1 MSEADQ
7 ILSIVIASIKTAKR
21 HAITVRRPLIGIRPI
36 RNPHSEISNRMRDWV
51 ALNMTPGIG
60 PRAAAK
66 LLERFGSA
74 EAVYSAT
81 RAELEK
87 LRLLP
92 EAVESII
99 ARDLFTRAEA
109 EIESVR
115 RLGADLLILDDGV
128 YPALLREIYDPP
140 ITIYVKGAW
149 EACLDQPCVAVVGS
163 RRCSTYGQNAALMLA
178 RDLAQRGVTVVSGF
192 ARGIDAAAHRG
203 ALEGGGR
210 TVAVLGTGMGE
221 YYPRDHKRLAD
232 EIIDRGGAIV
242 TQFPLGTPPVAENFP
257 YRNRII
263 SGLSLG
269 VVVVEA
275 AENSGSLITA
285 RLAIEQN
292 REVFAVPGNITS
304 RNSFG
309 TNYLIKGAGAKLVQQ
324 WQDIAAELPP
334 QIAARLLP
342 PPFGDKKKEKSL
354 ADQLTLVPR
363 GLSGSETLVLKLL
376 TADTPAHI
384 DMLVDRKQVI
394 DFRFNSSAAVA

>member
-1 MSEADQ
+1 MKEW
-7 ILSIVIASIKTAKR
+7 I
-21 HAITVRRPLIGIRPI
+21 
-36 RNPHSEISNRMRDWV
+36 

-74 EAVYSAT
+74 EAVYRAT

-87 LRLLP
+87 VRLLP
-92 EAVESII
+92 EAVDSII
-99 ARDLFTRAEA
+99 ARATHERAEA
-109 EIESVR
+109 EIEIVR
-115 RLGADLLILDDGV
+115 KLDGDILILDDGV

-140 ITIYVKGAW
+140 IVLYVKGAW
-149 EACLDQPCVAVVGS
+149 SECLDQPCVAIVGS
-163 RRCSTYGQNAALMLA
+163 RKCSTYGQNAASMLA
-178 RDLAQRGVTVVSGF
+178 RDLAQRGVTIVSGF

-203 ALEGGGR
+203 AIEGGGR
-210 TVAVLGTGMGE
+210 TVAVIGTGIDE
-221 YYPRDHKRLAD
+221 VYPRDHKKLAD
-232 EIIDRGGAIV
+232 EVLKAGGAIV
-242 TQFPLGTPPVAENFP
+242 SQFPLTTPPVSENFP

-269 VVVVEA
+269 VIVVEA

-309 TNYLIKGAGAKLVQQ
+309 TNYLIKGAGAKLIQQ
-324 WQDIAAELPP
+324 WQDVAAELPP

-342 PPFGDKKKEKSL
+342 PPLAEKQKEKSL
-354 ADQLTLVPR
+354 ADQLSLVPQ
-363 GLSGSETLVLKLL
+363 GLTGFEQSVFKLL
-376 TADTPAHI
+376 SPDNPAHI
-384 DMLVDRKQVI
+384 DMLVDKSRLTISDLTATLLTLEMRDLVRALPGKCFVRKL
-394 DFRFNSSAAVA
+394 

>member
-1 MSEADQ
+1 
-7 ILSIVIASIKTAKR
+7 
-21 HAITVRRPLIGIRPI
+21 
-36 RNPHSEISNRMRDWV
+36 MRDWI

-74 EAVYSAT
+74 EAVYHAQ
-81 RAELEK
+81 RGELEK

-92 EAVESII
+92 EAVDSII
-99 ARDLFTRAEA
+99 AGDLHEKAEV
-109 EIESVR
+109 ELLNVR
-115 RLGADLLILDDGV
+115 RIGGDILVLDDGV
-128 YPALLREIYDPP
+128 YPSLLREIYDPP
-140 ITIYVKGAW
+140 IALYVKGAW
-149 EACLDQPCVAVVGS
+149 SQCLDQPCIAIVGS
-163 RRCSTYGQNAALMLA
+163 RKCSTYGQNAALMLA
-178 RDLAQRGVTVVSGF
+178 RDLAQRGVTIISGF

-203 ALEGGGR
+203 AIEAGGR
-210 TVAVLGTGMGE
+210 TVGVLGTGIDE
-221 YYPRDHKRLAD
+221 VYPRDHKKLAD
-232 EIIDRGGAIV
+232 EILERGGALV
-242 TQFPLGTPPVAENFP
+242 SQFPLSTPPVSENFP

-304 RNSFG
+304 RTSFG

-342 PPFGDKKKEKSL
+342 PPLGAKKKEKSL
-354 ADQLTLVPR
+354 ADQLAMVPQ
-363 GLSGSETLVLKLL
+363 GLTGYEHSVFKLL
-376 TADTPAHI
+376 SADDPKHI
-384 DMLVDRKQVI
+384 DALVDRSKLSI
-394 DFRFNSSAAVA
+394 SDLISALLTLEMRDLVRALPGKCFVRKM

>member
-1 MSEADQ
+1 
-7 ILSIVIASIKTAKR
+7 
-21 HAITVRRPLIGIRPI
+21 
-36 RNPHSEISNRMRDWV
+36 MREWI

-74 EAVYSAT
+74 EAVYHAQ
-81 RAELEK
+81 RVELEK

-92 EAVESII
+92 EAVDSII
-99 ARDLFTRAEA
+99 ARDLHEKAEV
-109 EIESVR
+109 ELLNVR
-115 RLGADLLILDDGV
+115 KIGGDILVLDDGV

-140 ITIYVKGAW
+140 IALYVKGAW
-149 EACLDQPCVAVVGS
+149 SQCLDQPCIAIVGS
-163 RRCSTYGQNAALMLA
+163 RKCSTYGQNAALMLA

-203 ALEGGGR
+203 AIEGGGR
-210 TVAVLGTGMGE
+210 TVGVLGTGIDE
-221 YYPRDHKRLAD
+221 VYPRDHKKLAD
-232 EIIDRGGAIV
+232 EILERGGALV
-242 TQFPLGTPPVAENFP
+242 SQFPLATPPVPENFP

-269 VVVVEA
+269 VLVVEA

-304 RNSFG
+304 RTSFG

-334 QIAARLLP
+334 QIAAKLLP
-342 PPFGDKKKEKSL
+342 PPLGAKKKEKSL
-354 ADQLTLVPR
+354 ADQLAMVPQ
-363 GLSGSETLVLKLL
+363 GLTGFENSVFKLL
-376 TADTPAHI
+376 SADDPAHI
-384 DMLVDRKQVI
+384 DALVDRSKLSI
-394 DFRFNSSAAVA
+394 SDLTSALLTLEMRDLVRALPGKCFVRKM

>member
-1 MSEADQ
+1 
-7 ILSIVIASIKTAKR
+7 
-21 HAITVRRPLIGIRPI
+21 
-36 RNPHSEISNRMRDWV
+36 
-51 ALNMTPGIG
+51 MTPGIG

-74 EAVYSAT
+74 EAVYHAP

-92 EAVESII
+92 EAVDSII
-99 ARDLFTRAEA
+99 ARDLHEKAEV
-109 EIESVR
+109 ELLNVR
-115 RLGADLLILDDGV
+115 RIGGDILVLDDGV
-128 YPALLREIYDPP
+128 YPSLLREIYDPP
-140 ITIYVKGAW
+140 IALYVKGAW
-149 EACLDQPCVAVVGS
+149 SQCLDQPCIAIVGS
-163 RRCSTYGQNAALMLA
+163 RKCSTYGQNAALMLA

-203 ALEGGGR
+203 AIEAGGR
-210 TVAVLGTGMGE
+210 TVGVLGTGIDE
-221 YYPRDHKRLAD
+221 VYPRDHKRLAD
-232 EIIDRGGAIV
+232 EILERGGALV
-242 TQFPLGTPPVAENFP
+242 SQFPLATPPVSENFP

-292 REVFAVPGNITS
+292 REVFAIPGNITS
-304 RNSFG
+304 RTSFG

-342 PPFGDKKKEKSL
+342 PPLGAKKKEKSL
-354 ADQLTLVPR
+354 TDQLAMVPQ
-363 GLSGSETLVLKLL
+363 GLTGYEHSVFKLL
-376 TADTPAHI
+376 SADDPKHI
-384 DMLVDRKQVI
+384 DVLVDRSKLSI
-394 DFRFNSSAAVA
+394 SELTAALLTLEMRDLVRALPGKCFVRKI

>member
-1 MSEADQ
+1 MKEW
-7 ILSIVIASIKTAKR
+7 I
-21 HAITVRRPLIGIRPI
+21 
-36 RNPHSEISNRMRDWV
+36 

-74 EAVYSAT
+74 EAVYRAT

-87 LRLLP
+87 VRLLP
-92 EAVESII
+92 EAVDSII
-99 ARDLFTRAEA
+99 ARARHERAEA
-109 EIESVR
+109 EIEIVR
-115 RLGADLLILDDGV
+115 KLDGDILILDDGV

-140 ITIYVKGAW
+140 IVLYVKGAW
-149 EACLDQPCVAVVGS
+149 SECLDQPCVAIVGS
-163 RRCSTYGQNAALMLA
+163 RKCSTYGQNAASMLA
-178 RDLAQRGVTVVSGF
+178 RDLAQRGVTIVSGF

-203 ALEGGGR
+203 AIEGGGR
-210 TVAVLGTGMGE
+210 TVAVIGTGIDE
-221 YYPRDHKRLAD
+221 VYPRDHKKLAD
-232 EIIDRGGAIV
+232 EVLKAGGAIV
-242 TQFPLGTPPVAENFP
+242 SQFPLTTPPVSENFP

-269 VVVVEA
+269 VIVVEA

-309 TNYLIKGAGAKLVQQ
+309 TNYLIKGAGAKLIQQ
-324 WQDIAAELPP
+324 WQDVAAELPP

-342 PPFGDKKKEKSL
+342 PTLAEKQKEKSL
-354 ADQLTLVPR
+354 ADQLSLVPQ
-363 GLSGSETLVLKLL
+363 GLTGFEQSVFKLL
-376 TADTPAHI
+376 SPDNPAHI
-384 DMLVDRKQVI
+384 DMLVDKSRLTISDLTATLLTLEMRDLVRALPGKCFVRKL
-394 DFRFNSSAAVA
+394 

>member
-1 MSEADQ
+1 MKEW
-7 ILSIVIASIKTAKR
+7 I
-21 HAITVRRPLIGIRPI
+21 
-36 RNPHSEISNRMRDWV
+36 

-74 EAVYSAT
+74 EAVYHAQ

-92 EAVESII
+92 EAVDSII
-99 ARDLFTRAEA
+99 ARDLHEKAEV
-109 EIESVR
+109 ELLKVR
-115 RLGADLLILDDGV
+115 KLGADILVLDDGV
-128 YPALLREIYDPP
+128 YPSLLREIYDPP
-140 ITIYVKGAW
+140 IALYVKGAW
-149 EACLDQPCVAVVGS
+149 SQCLDQPCIAVVGS
-163 RRCSTYGQNAALMLA
+163 RKCSTYGQNAALMLA

-203 ALEGGGR
+203 AIEGGGR
-210 TVAVLGTGMGE
+210 TVGVLGTGIDE
-221 YYPRDHKRLAD
+221 VYPRDHKKLAD
-232 EIIDRGGAIV
+232 EILERGGALIS
-242 TQFPLGTPPVAENFP
+242 QFPLATPPVSENFP

-304 RNSFG
+304 RTSFG

-342 PPFGDKKKEKSL
+342 PPLGTKKKEKSL
-354 ADQLTLVPR
+354 ADQLAMVPQ
-363 GLSGSETLVLKLL
+363 GLSAYEHSVFKLL
-376 TADTPAHI
+376 SADDPAHI
-384 DMLVDRKQVI
+384 DALVDRSKLSISDLTCVLLTLEMR
-394 DFRFNSSAAVA
+394 DLVRALPGKCFVRKM

>member
-1 MSEADQ
+1 M
-7 ILSIVIASIKTAKR
+7 
-21 HAITVRRPLIGIRPI
+21 
-36 RNPHSEISNRMRDWV
+36 MRDWV

-74 EAVYSAT
+74 ESVFGAT
-81 RAELEK
+81 RTELEQ
-87 LRLLP
+87 LRLQP
-92 EAVESII
+92 ESIDGI
-99 ARDLFTRAEA
+99 LARELHLKAES
-109 EIESVR
+109 EIETIR
-115 RLGADLLILDDGV
+115 RLRGDILILDDGV

-140 ITIYVKGAW
+140 ITLYVKGAW
-149 EACLDQPCVAVVGS
+149 AECFEQPCVAIVGS
-163 RRCSTYGQNAALMLA
+163 RRCSTYGQNASFMLA

-203 ALEGGGR
+203 ALDGGGR
-210 TVAVLGTGMGE
+210 TVAVLGTGLGE
-221 YYPRDHKRLAD
+221 LYPRDHRRLAD
-232 EIIDRGGAIV
+232 EILEHNGAVV
-242 TQFPLGTPPVAENFP
+242 TQFPLGTPPAAENFP

-324 WQDIAAELPP
+324 WQDVAVELPP

-342 PPFGDKKKEKSL
+342 PPFGEISRERPL
-354 ADQLTLVPR
+354 AERLELVPE
-363 GLSGSETLVLKLL
+363 GLSKVERMVLKLL
-376 TADTPAHI
+376 SADTPAHI
-384 DMLVDRKQVI
+384 DLLLRESKLTMPDLTAALLALEMRELIRALPGKCFVRKI
-394 DFRFNSSAAVA
+394 